1 MTEVKFKLIA
11 LLDQIR
17 ENVLTGTFDNQ
28 ELTFLY
34 DTFSEFFIEGRP
46 DKGILDSSGS
56 IDRQT
61 LFHLFLGWWIC
72 YLKNN
77 EDEDVV

>member
-1 MTEVKFKLIA
+1 MTEKLIA

-17 ENVLTGTFDNQ
+17 ENVVTGTFDNQ

-34 DTFSEFFIEGRP
+34 EVFSEFFIERRP
-46 DKGILDSSGS
+46 DKGILVSTGPN
-56 IDRQT
+56 DRQT
-61 LFHLFLGWWIC
+61 LFYAFLGWWIC

-77 EDEDVV
+77 EEGEGHPQ